1 MNAKLLNACIRLCV
15 CLPGVGPFTGC
26 SSPPPRGAAP
36 SLHLRHQS
44 STRDHCGP
52 TTLASVLSF
61 HGNEDFP
68 EARISELIFSPTA
81 RGVLITDLARIG
93 REAGFESRI
102 TYSTME
108 DLHQAVDQRLPPIV
122 LLDLGIGS
130 HRVPHFTAVTGIT
143 ETGVFVIGTSST
155 DDFISHRLFKR
166 QWNRTENQLLLLT
179 PSS

>member
-1 MNAKLLNACIRLCV
+1 MNLKPLNMFKHLWLFLA
-15 CLPGVGPFTGC
+15 GVGLFAACT
-26 SSPPPRGAAP
+26 SPTPRGTSP
-36 SLHLRHQS
+36 SLQLRHQS

-61 HGNEDFP
+61 HGNEKFS

-93 REAGFESRI
+93 REAGFEAQI
-102 TYSTME
+102 TFSSME
-108 DLHQAVDQRLPPIV
+108 DLRQAIGQGLPPIV

-143 ETGVFVIGTSST
+143 DAGVFVLGPNPT
-155 DDFISHRLFKR
+155 DDFVPNRLFTR
-166 QWNRTENQLLLLT
+166 QWNRTKNQLLLLL

>member
-1 MNAKLLNACIRLCV
+1 MNPKPLNMRRILCV
-15 CLPGVGPFTGC
+15 VLTGIGLLTAC
-26 SSPPPRGAAP
+26 TSPPPRGASP
-36 SLHLRHQS
+36 SLELRHQS

-52 TTLASVLSF
+52 TTLASVLAF

-68 EARISELIFSPTA
+68 EERISELIFSPTA

-93 REAGFESRI
+93 REAGFETRI
-102 TYSTME
+102 TFSSME
-108 DLHQAVDQRLPPIV
+108 DLRQAVEQGLPPIV

-143 ETGVFVIGTSST
+143 ETGVFVIGPNPT
-155 DDFISHRLFKR
+155 DDFIPNRLFTR
-166 QWNRTENQLLLLT
+166 QWNRTENQLLLLL